1 LKWRSSTLPAP
12 KTSSSVISSGSILVV
27 ASGPRAL
34 GRREK
39 ATLNGAVK
47 MCRCLEYMTSTR
59 NPSTTARWASRKP
72 SLSSRRVSGARPSS
86 SRPTAVEAK
95 AQPS

>member
-1 LKWRSSTLPAP
+1 M
-12 KTSSSVISSGSILVV
+12 

-39 ATLNGAVK
+39 ATLKGAVK

-72 SLSSRRVSGARPSS
+72 SFSSATVEGAKPSS
-86 SRPTAVEAK
+86 SPPTAVEAN

>member
-1 LKWRSSTLPAP
+1 LK
-12 KTSSSVISSGSILVV
+12 
-27 ASGPRAL
+27 
-34 GRREK
+34 
-39 ATLNGAVK
+39 GAVK

-72 SLSSRRVSGARPSS
+72 SFSTGSTDGERPSRA
-86 SRPTAVEAK
+86 RPTAVEAN